1 MGTQAEIEIDTLGK
15 QLKEAQTTLKLMEPP
30 ERDRVALDAA
40 RRSLKMTEM
49 ASGNDNWSNKGSY
62 LKSDARRHK
71 GTSTLELEESGTKEL
86 ERQLL
91 YAKGDA
97 RQARSRMCL
106 CLCPCLC
113 SCLCMVAHA
122 CAPPHSVD
130 T

>member
-1 MGTQAEIEIDTLGK
+1 MHNEVFETMSSLDDIEGEMKSAE
-15 QLKEAQTTLKLMEPP
+15 
-30 ERDRVALDAA
+30 DAA
-40 RRSLKMTEM
+40 RKAEEALRAFRLEHDIHSFDSEYAAVL
-49 ASGNDNWSNKGSY
+49 AY
-62 LKSDARRHK
+62 L
-71 GTSTLELEESGTKEL
+71 KEL